1 MQVGATILTE
11 HKFDAGNVLRLLESE
26 KATYTTGFPHIGP
39 ALVNHPDF
47 EATDLSSLRE
57 GYQQV
62 LLAPE
67 RRTSDP
73 SLRVAQ
79 LGMTETCS
87 SHTWWPPHEQ
97 VPEAKRGSLGVAA
110 PGYEH
115 KVIDDAGNE
124 VPNGVTGEICV
135 RGTALLRG
143 MIGKQWHEVVD
154 RDGWLHTK
162 DAGYRDDDGHL
173 YFAGRT
179 DEMIKTSGTN
189 VAPTEVEAALG
200 RIDAVRIA
208 YVVGIPD
215 PDKGAIVSAAVVLNE
230 GRTVTAEDLV
240 TACRRQIAAYKVPK
254 KWVILADADGLPYT
268 TTNKIDKARLTAL
281 MSAGA
286 LS

>member
-1 MQVGATILTE
+1 MC
-11 HKFDAGNVLRLLESE
+11 E

-39 ALVNHPDF
+39 ALVHHPDF
-47 EATDLSSLRE
+47 DATDLSSLRE

-62 LLAPE
+62 LLPPE
-67 RRTSDP
+67 RRTADP

-110 PGYEH
+110 PGFEH
-115 KVIDDAGNE
+115 KVIDDVGNE
-124 VPNGVTGEICV
+124 VPSGVTGEICV

-179 DEMIKTSGTN
+179 DVTFARPDLVQCDDATCPYVVDGRSLFADANHMTAAA
-189 VAPTEVEAALG
+189 VARFRNIFEEALG
-200 RIDAVRIA
+200 R
-208 YVVGIPD
+208 
-215 PDKGAIVSAAVVLNE
+215 
-230 GRTVTAEDLV
+230 
-240 TACRRQIAAYKVPK
+240 
-254 KWVILADADGLPYT
+254 
-268 TTNKIDKARLTAL
+268 
-281 MSAGA
+281 
-286 LS
+286 